1 MQQET
6 GSRGRGWSRHRLM
19 DWETWE
25 MAMSRGLRL
34 ARAAFPAFAIGVEPV
49 PPVLIGAGFAVARL
63 AGFVVVRPAEAAIE
77 GEYRQ
82 RHPASI

>member
-1 MQQET
+1 
-6 GSRGRGWSRHRLM
+6 
-19 DWETWE
+19 

-34 ARAAFPAFAIGVEPV
+34 ARAVFRTSAIGVEPV
-49 PPVLIGAGFAVARL
+49 PPVLVGAGFAVVCL
-63 AGFVVVRPAEAAIE
+63 AGFGVVRLAEAAIE